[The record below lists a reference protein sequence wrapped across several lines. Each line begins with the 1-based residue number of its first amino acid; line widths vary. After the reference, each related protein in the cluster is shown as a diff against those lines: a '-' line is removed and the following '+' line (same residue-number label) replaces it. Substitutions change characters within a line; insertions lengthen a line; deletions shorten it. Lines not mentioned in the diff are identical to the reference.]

1 MVYQLYII
9 QLEINDYMHR
19 IILFQ
24 TDSYEQGRIQEF
36 NLGWAPFNSKF

>member
-24 TDSYEQGRIQEF
+24 IDNYEQRQIQEF
-36 NLGWAPFNSKF
+36 SLGWAPFNSKV